1 MKWVK
6 VKKLIPS
13 QHYLFKV
20 EKRNT
25 RKRCEICSK
34 LTITYITIIID
45 VILVFLMLTLNIF
58 QTFSGVSI
66 VDFERLNVSWG
77 IAALILRKL
86 SKTIAPEW

>member
-1 MKWVK
+1 
-6 VKKLIPS
+6 
-13 QHYLFKV
+13 
-20 EKRNT
+20 
-25 RKRCEICSK
+25 
-34 LTITYITIIID
+34 
-45 VILVFLMLTLNIF
+45 MLTLNIF